1 MKCLKCD
8 FDNPDNTRFCGQCA
22 SPLPHEKEVPL
33 SSTKTLQTPIKEL
46 AIGTTFAGRYQIIE
60 ELGKGGMGKVYKAL
74 DKEVEEK
81 VALKLIK
88 PEIAAEEKTIKR
100 FRNELK
106 FARKISHKNV
116 CRMFDL
122 NKEGDTHYITMEY
135 VPGEDLK
142 SSLRRMGPLSVGKA
156 AFIAKQVCEGL
167 AEAHRLGVVHRDLKP
182 QNIMIDRDGNAR
194 IMDFGIARSHEAKGI
209 TEEGLIIGTPEYMS
223 PEQVEGTKADQRSD
237 IYSMGVILYE
247 MVTGRVPFEGKTPLS
262 VASKH
267 ITQVPVEPREL
278 NAQIPED
285 LSRVIMKCME
295 KEEEK
300 RYQGVV
306 ELLSELKK
314 IEKGVPTTERIVP
327 EKKPLTSKEITLRFG
342 LKKILIPAL
351 VIIAV
356 AIAGIVI
363 WRFILQS
370 DVSETSMPQPPA
382 PKIEEYL
389 TIGNKYWKEKN
400 YSEAFNQFKKI
411 LDIEPKNFE
420 ARLSLASILKEQGKI
435 DKAIQE
441 FENAIDLNKED
452 PRPYKS
458 LGEIFE
464 QKQEL
469 DKIAYY
475 YKKYLDTAPKSPDF
489 NKINQLV
496 KNIEVQLN
504 PPVKQEKP
512 ISKPPEVKKEKVDL
526 SSKLNLGIK
535 AFDRES
541 FDQCIKQMEEILKL
555 DPENTTAQYYLTE
568 AKKRKRQRL
577 IEQEISNRIK
587 MAQDA
592 YQKGDYQECINQ
604 AKRVLELDPNNVGAR
619 ENLKLANLKIAP
631 AQINAIVNQY
641 IHSLNN
647 KNLPTFFK
655 NTCSSQLYQKLKV
668 ETELITNLYENF
680 KSVAYNINIR
690 FKENNLA
697 EVSFSNITTGVL
709 RTDGRKQVIF
719 QGVYVWDMEKRGD
732 SWMINSITAR
742 PTGKK

>member
-1 MKCLKCD
+1 
-8 FDNPDNTRFCGQCA
+8 
-22 SPLPHEKEVPL
+22 
-33 SSTKTLQTPIKEL
+33 
-46 AIGTTFAGRYQIIE
+46 
-60 ELGKGGMGKVYKAL
+60 
-74 DKEVEEK
+74 
-81 VALKLIK
+81 
-88 PEIAAEEKTIKR
+88 
-100 FRNELK
+100 
-106 FARKISHKNV
+106 
-116 CRMFDL
+116 
-122 NKEGDTHYITMEY
+122 
-135 VPGEDLK
+135 
-142 SSLRRMGPLSVGKA
+142 
-156 AFIAKQVCEGL
+156 
-167 AEAHRLGVVHRDLKP
+167 
-182 QNIMIDRDGNAR
+182 
-194 IMDFGIARSHEAKGI
+194 
-209 TEEGLIIGTPEYMS
+209 
-223 PEQVEGTKADQRSD
+223 
-237 IYSMGVILYE
+237 MGVILYE

-267 ITQVPVEPREL
+267 ITEVPVEPREL

-306 ELLSELKK
+306 KLLSELKK

-327 EKKPLTSKEITLRFG
+327 EKKPLTSKEITLKFG
-342 LKKILIPAL
+342 LKKIPILAL

-441 FENAIDLNKED
+441 FENAINLNKED

-469 DKIAYY
+469 DKTAYY
-475 YKKYLDTAPKSPDF
+475 YKKYLDTAPKSPGF
-489 NKINQLV
+489 NRINQLV

-512 ISKPPEVKKEKVDL
+512 ISKLPEVKKEKVDL

-535 AFDRES
+535 DFDRES

-619 ENLKLANLKIAP
+619 ENLKLANLKIAQ

-668 ETELITNLYENF
+668 QTKLVTNSYENF
-680 KSVAYNINIR
+680 KSVASNIDIR

-697 EVSFSNITTGVL
+697 EVSFSNITTGVH
-709 RTDGRKQVIF
+709 RTDGRKQVMF